1 MEAQCSVEAK
11 RLSVS
16 EVDGGLAVV
25 LDSTWVLAGHCIDVI
40 GWPGIAVMGGI
51 KVFFKSESYA
61 GYMYKQARKEIKDC
75 GGL

>member
-1 MEAQCSVEAK
+1 VEAK

-25 LDSTWVLAGHCIDVI
+25 VDSTWVLAGHCIDVI

-51 KVFFKSESYA
+51 KVFFKCEVMLDIWIS
-61 GYMYKQARKEIKDC
+61 KQARKEIKDC